1 MMSIR
6 KILVVID
13 PTAAS
18 QPALERIAHLPR
30 PVTAQLMLLICDCE
44 PNLGAGYAIAPEAF
58 ASARASLLA
67 RHGKRLEALAAPLL
81 AQGLDVRTDAC
92 WDYPLHEAIIRKA
105 VEWGADLVVKDT
117 HHHSV
122 LRRSIF
128 SNTDW
133 NLIRQ
138 CPTQLLLVKP
148 RAIGHVPAVVA
159 AVDPLHPRDKAASLD
174 DRILTSAK
182 ELAHLLCGQTHV
194 LHTFDISPVIMTSA
208 DGMTMPIAV
217 PIAEMAA
224 ELEKNHTEAVRA
236 LAEKHRI
243 PRERVYVLQGH
254 TRDVLVSST
263 DRLRADVVVMGAV
276 SRSGLERLFIG
287 STAEAV
293 LDKLSCDVLIV
304 KPAGFAGPMEGEDSV
319 VVVKGRVIL

>member
-1 MMSIR
+1 VTLN

-18 QPALERIAHLPR
+18 QPALERIARLPR
-30 PVTAQLMLLICDCE
+30 PLKAQLMLLICDCE
-44 PNLGAGYAIAPEAF
+44 PNLGVGYSAVIPEAV

-67 RHGKRLEALAAPLL
+67 RHGKRLAELAAPLI
-81 AQGLDVRTDAC
+81 AQGLDVHTDAR

-138 CPTQLLLVKP
+138 CPTRLLLVKP
-148 RAIGHVPAVVA
+148 RAIGHVPVIVA
-159 AVDPLHPRDKAASLD
+159 AVDPLHPRDEAASLD

-182 ELAHLLCGQTHV
+182 ELAHLFAGQAHV

-208 DGMTMPIAV
+208 NGTMMPIAL
-217 PIAEMAA
+217 PIADMTA
-224 ELEKNHTEAVRA
+224 ELEKNYTEAVRA
-236 LAEKHRI
+236 LAAKHGI
-243 PRERVYVLQGH
+243 PRERVYVIEGH
-254 TRDVLVSST
+254 TPDLLVSST
-263 DRLRADVVVMGAV
+263 DRLNADVIVMGAV
-276 SRSGLERLFIG
+276 SRSAIERAFVG
-287 STAEAV
+287 STAESV

-304 KPAGFAGPMEGEDSV
+304 KPAGFAPSM
-319 VVVKGRVIL
+319 

>member
-1 MMSIR
+1 VTLN

-18 QPALERIAHLPR
+18 QPALERIARLPR
-30 PVTAQLMLLICDCE
+30 PLKAQLMLLICDCE
-44 PNLGAGYAIAPEAF
+44 PNLGVGYSGAVPAAV

-67 RHGKRLEALAAPLL
+67 RHAKRLAELAAPLI
-81 AQGLDVRTDAC
+81 AQGLDVRTDAR

-105 VEWGADLVVKDT
+105 AEWGADLVVKDT

-133 NLIRQ
+133 NLIRH

-148 RAIGHVPAVVA
+148 RTLGHVPVVVA
-159 AVDPLHPRDKAASLD
+159 AVDPLHPRDEAASLD
-174 DRILTSAK
+174 DRILTAAK
-182 ELAHLLCGQTHV
+182 ELAHVFGGQAHV

-208 DGMTMPIAV
+208 NGAMMPIAL
-217 PIAEMAA
+217 PIAEMTA
-224 ELEKNHTEAVRA
+224 ELEKNYTEAVRA
-236 LAEKHRI
+236 LAAKHGI
-243 PRERVYVLQGH
+243 PRERVYVVQGH
-254 TRDVLVSST
+254 TRELLVSST
-263 DRLRADVVVMGAV
+263 DRLNADVVVMGAV
-276 SRSGLERLFIG
+276 SRSAIERAFIG
-287 STAEAV
+287 STAESV

-304 KPAGFAGPMEGEDSV
+304 KPAGFAPSM
-319 VVVKGRVIL
+319 